1 MYDVGDIVQANPRN
15 AEALRAR
22 VSVLCANHP
31 GDAGCAR

>member
-22 VSVLCANHP
+22 VSQLCAKRP
-31 GDAGCAR
+31 SDAGCTQ